1 MSTSRTSLFS
11 PPDPAGKPVEFA
23 LQLSEDQD
31 AGSVSMHLE
40 GTTWKLSGI
49 RLPPRVLSNVVDRL
63 SDALAHQLAGEI
75 AL

>member
-1 MSTSRTSLFS
+1 M
-11 PPDPAGKPVEFA
+11 KPVEFA
-23 LQLSEDQD
+23 LQLSEGRD

-49 RLPPRVLSNVVDRL
+49 GLPPRVLSNIVDRL